1 MFGEIWPLI
10 SVVLGIII
18 LLTLIIGLKLN
29 TFISLI
35 ITSMITALLLGMP
48 LNKIMETIENGMG
61 STLGHIALIFG
72 LGAILGKLLADG
84 GGATRIADTLIA
96 KFGQKHVQW
105 AMLIAAF
112 IVGIALFFEVGLVL
126 LIPLVFTVAKRANVS
141 ILKLGL
147 PMVTALSV
155 THGFLPPHPGPVV
168 IAKELK
174 ANIGEVLLYGMIIAI
189 PVTLIAGPIFNR
201 FAQKM
206 VPTAYTREGDISSLG
221 TQKEFKEEE
230 MPGFGIS
237 LLTAILPVI
246 LMLISTIVQLITGHE
261 EATNVFEQIVYF
273 IGTAGTALLIA
284 VIFAIFT
291 MGMKQQRKMEDIM
304 KSVTHA
310 IYPIGMM
317 LLIIGGGGTFKQ
329 VLIDGGVGDTIAKM
343 FEGTSM
349 SPILLAWIVAAVL
362 RISLGSATV
371 AAVSTTGI
379 VLPLLEHSDVNV
391 ALVVL
396 AIGAGS
402 VILSHVND
410 AGFWM
415 FKEYFG
421 LTVKETFLT
430 WSLLE
435 TIISFQVSGAFQQG
449 GGAGA
454 VVDRQVDA
462 GGGHADPAHT
472 AFVVEFED
480 AVVVEPAIL
489 GQAVAGGQAVPGL
502 DGGAE
507 SKGIVV
513 LMGQRQLFFGVGN
526 DVFDFF
532 RELLN
537 DL

>member
-10 SVVLGIII
+10 SVVLGIVI
-18 LLTLIIGLKLN
+18 LLTLIIFIKIN

-35 ITSMITALLLGMP
+35 ITSIIAALLLGMP
-48 LNKIMETIENGMG
+48 LNKIMETVEKGMG

-105 AMLIAAF
+105 AMLVAAF

-174 ANIGEVLLYGMIIAI
+174 TNIGKVLLYGMIIAI
-189 PVTLIAGPIFNR
+189 PVTLIVGPFFNK
-201 FAQKM
+201 FAQRIA
-206 VPTAYTREGDISSLG
+206 PSAYTREGDISSLG
-221 TQKEFKEEE
+221 TQKEFKEED
-230 MPGFGIS
+230 MPSFGLS

-246 LMLISTIVQLITGHE
+246 LMLISTLVQLITGHE
-261 EATNVFEQIVYF
+261 EAKSWFEQIIYL
-273 IGTAGTALLIA
+273 IGTAGTAMLIA
-284 VIFAIFT
+284 VVFAIFS
-291 MGMKQQRKMEDIM
+291 MGVMRRRKMEYIM
-304 KSVTHA
+304 ESVTNA

-317 LLIIGGGGTFKQ
+317 LLIIGSGGTFKQ

-343 FEGTSM
+343 FEGSNM

-362 RISLGSATV
+362 RITPGSATV

-379 VLPLLEHSDVNV
+379 VLPLMQHSDANV

-415 FKEYFG
+415 FREYFG
-421 LTVKETFLT
+421 LTVKETLLT

-435 TIISFQVSGAFQQG
+435 TIISVSGIIFILFISL
-449 GGAGA
+449 
-454 VVDRQVDA
+454 
-462 GGGHADPAHT
+462 
-472 AFVVEFED
+472 FV
-480 AVVVEPAIL
+480 
-489 GQAVAGGQAVPGL
+489 
-502 DGGAE
+502 
-507 SKGIVV
+507 
-513 LMGQRQLFFGVGN
+513 
-526 DVFDFF
+526 
-532 RELLN
+532 
-537 DL
+537 

>member
-1 MFGEIWPLI
+1 MFAEIWPLI
-10 SVVLGIII
+10 SVVLGIVI
-18 LLTLIIGLKLN
+18 LLSLIIFLKLN

-35 ITSMITALLLGMP
+35 ITSIVTALLLGMP
-48 LNKIMETIENGMG
+48 LDKIMETVEKGMG
-61 STLGHIALIFG
+61 GTLGHIALIFG
-72 LGAILGKLLADG
+72 LGAILGKLLSDG

-105 AMLIAAF
+105 AMLVAAF

-126 LIPLVFTVAKRANVS
+126 LIPLVFTVAKRANLS
-141 ILKLGL
+141 TLKLGL

-174 ANIGEVLLYGMIIAI
+174 ANIGHVLLYGIIISI
-189 PVTLIAGPIFNR
+189 PVTLIAGPLFNKI
-201 FAQKM
+201 AQKII
-206 VPTAYTREGDISSLG
+206 PSAYGREGDISALG
-221 TQKEFKEEE
+221 AQKEFTEEE

-237 LLTAILPVI
+237 ILTAILPVI
-246 LMLISTIVQLITGHE
+246 LMLISTLVQLITGHDSPKN
-261 EATNVFEQIVYF
+261 AFESF
-273 IGTAGTALLIA
+273 IYLIGNAGTAMLIA

-291 MGMKQQRKMEDIM
+291 MGVLRHRKMENIM
-304 KSVTHA
+304 ESVTQA

-343 FEGTSM
+343 FEGTHM

-362 RISLGSATV
+362 RIALGSATV
-371 AAVSTTGI
+371 AAISTTGI
-379 VLPLLEHSDVNV
+379 VMPLLQASDANV

-435 TIISFQVSGAFQQG
+435 TIISVSGIIFILFISL
-449 GGAGA
+449 
-454 VVDRQVDA
+454 
-462 GGGHADPAHT
+462 
-472 AFVVEFED
+472 FV
-480 AVVVEPAIL
+480 
-489 GQAVAGGQAVPGL
+489 
-502 DGGAE
+502 
-507 SKGIVV
+507 
-513 LMGQRQLFFGVGN
+513 
-526 DVFDFF
+526 
-532 RELLN
+532 
-537 DL
+537 